1 MGYRRKGAY
10 RSGLWGKSEDVWQSR
25 RRRNGAMEERLI
37 FREERRA
44 GGDGLSGV
52 HRLGDIPYP
61 RQGPGGGD

>member
-1 MGYRRKGAY
+1 
-10 RSGLWGKSEDVWQSR
+10 
-25 RRRNGAMEERLI
+25 MEERLI